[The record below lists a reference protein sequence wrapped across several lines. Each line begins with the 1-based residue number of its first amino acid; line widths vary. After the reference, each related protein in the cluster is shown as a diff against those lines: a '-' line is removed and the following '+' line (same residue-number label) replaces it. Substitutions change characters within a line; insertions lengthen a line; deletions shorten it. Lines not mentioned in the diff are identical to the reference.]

1 MASGRFS
8 LEAVLRYREAE
19 QEKFE
24 KELARIG
31 QERTLERE
39 ASLSIQRQRE
49 ESIEAFSGER
59 IDSGAANRIA
69 FYDWLEYIG
78 EKIRQQETRIQALDA
93 LYEKVRLSWR
103 QARTEKE
110 KIQILR
116 DRFHG
121 EQRIR
126 ERRMEEKSLDDW
138 ALTRRSE
145 GPERNS

>member
-19 QEKFE
+19 QEKIE
-24 KELARIG
+24 KEMARIG
-31 QERTLERE
+31 QERARERE
-39 ASLSIQRQRE
+39 ICLSIHRQRE
-49 ESIEAFSGER
+49 ESIESFSVMR
-59 IDSGAANRIA
+59 IDSGASCRIA
-69 FYDWLEYIG
+69 FYDWLESLG
-78 EKIRQQETRIQALDA
+78 EKIRQQEMRLLALDA

-121 EQRIR
+121 EQRSR
-126 ERRMEEKSLDDW
+126 ERRREEKSLDAW
-138 ALTRRSE
+138 ALARRSE